1 MAGPFL
7 NKIMKRYFTVLICII
22 SCAMTSW
29 SQNQK
34 FIDALKENPARAAV
48 NYQSYEFSETQLTE
62 APKGFRPFYI
72 SHYSR
77 HGSRYHTSESYFR
90 MCMPMMAKCDSL
102 GILSEDGKA
111 WYEDAKVVYDEH
123 KGMFGMLT
131 TLGCQ
136 EQDAIGNRIHERF
149 PEVFS
154 GKNGRTDVRNRCTR
168 VQRSIVSMTSFN
180 TAIAKKSPELNFSY
194 AAGDKFRVYLNA
206 DPENY
211 PLLDK
216 FDDRVEDSLKHL
228 INTERVFEVLFKDQ
242 ETAYKVIAD
251 PYEFVKGIF
260 LVSAISPN
268 TDAHPDM
275 LKYFHQ
281 DDILGH
287 WIIRNNVFYAGW
299 ANSAEMASE
308 VATIA
313 RPLIQDIIVKAEEAL
328 SGNSSLA
335 ADFRFG
341 HDTGLLPLVATIGI
355 NGMHEKWSAF
365 SAHEHWSSSEFIP
378 MASSLQMVFY
388 KNKKGHVLVKLLYN
402 EKETSIPALKPE
414 AGLYYTWSSLKE
426 YLLSL

>member
-1 MAGPFL
+1 MAGPFS

-48 NYQSYEFSETQLTE
+48 NYQSYEFSEMQLTE
-62 APKGFRPFYI
+62 APKGFKPFYI

-111 WYEDAKVVYDEH
+111 WYEDAKVVYNEH

-154 GKNGRTDVRNRCTR
+154 GRNGRTQVRNRSTR
-168 VQRSIVSMTSFN
+168 VQRSIMSMTSFN
-180 TAIAKKSPELNFSY
+180 TAIAKKSPALDFSY
-194 AAGDKFRVYLNA
+194 AAGDKFRTYLNA
-206 DPENY
+206 DPSDYRKLE
-211 PLLDK
+211 K
-216 FDDRVEDSLKHL
+216 FGIQVEDSLKSL
-228 INTERVFEVLFKDQ
+228 IDTDRVLKVLFKDSEAAAQ
-242 ETAYKVIAD
+242 VIAE
-251 PYEFVKGIF
+251 PYDFVQGVFI
-260 LVSAISPN
+260 VSAISPN
-268 TDAHPDM
+268 TDARPDM

-281 DDILGH
+281 DDILAH
-287 WIIRNNVFYAGW
+287 WIINSNCFYAGYG
-299 ANSAEMASE
+299 NSAEMASE
-308 VATIA
+308 TATIA
-313 RPLIQDIIVKAEEAL
+313 RPLIKDIVEKADEAL
-328 SGNSSLA
+328 RADSDLA

-341 HDTGLLPLVATIGI
+341 HDSGLLPLVATIAI
-355 NGMHEKWSAF
+355 EGMHEKWSAF
-365 SAHEHWSSSEFIP
+365 QAHEHWSGSEFSP
-378 MASSLQMVFY
+378 MASNLQMVFY
-388 KNKKGHVLVKLLYN
+388 TNKNGEILVKLLYN
-402 EKETSIPALKPE
+402 EKETTIPALKPE
-414 AGLYYTWSSLKE
+414 HGPYYDWSALRQ
-426 YLLSL
+426 YLLAL

>member
-1 MAGPFL
+1 MAGPIL
-7 NKIMKRYFTVLICII
+7 KYNMKRYITVLICLAFGTIT
-22 SCAMTSW
+22 AW
-29 SQNQK
+29 SQAQR
-34 FIDALKENPARAAV
+34 FVDALKENPARAAS
-48 NYQSYEFSETQLTE
+48 NYQSYEFVETDLTP
-62 APKGFRPFYI
+62 APKGYKPFYI

-77 HGSRYHTSESYFR
+77 HGSRYHTGESYFR
-90 MCMPMMAKCDSL
+90 LCMPKMEVCDSL
-102 GILSEDGKA
+102 GILSEEGQA
-111 WYEDAKVVYDEH
+111 WYNEAKTVYGEH

-131 TLGCQ
+131 ALGSQ
-136 EQDAIGNRIHERF
+136 EQDGIGNRIHERF

-180 TAIAKKSPELNFSY
+180 TAIAKKSPALNFSY
-194 AAGDKFRVYLNA
+194 AAGDKFRAYLNA

-216 FDDRVEDSLKHL
+216 FDDQVEDSLKHL
-228 INTERVFEVLFKDQ
+228 INTERVFKVLFKDQ

-251 PYEFVKGIF
+251 PYEFVKGVF

-328 SGNSSLA
+328 SENSSLA

-388 KNKKGHVLVKLLYN
+388 KNTKGDILVKLLYN

>member
-1 MAGPFL
+1 MAGPFS

-48 NYQSYEFSETQLTE
+48 NYQSYEFTETQLTE
-62 APKGFRPFYI
+62 APKGFKPFYI

-90 MCMPMMAKCDSL
+90 MCMPLMAKCDSL

-111 WYEDAKVVYDEH
+111 WYEDAKVVYTEH

-136 EQDAIGNRIHERF
+136 EQDGIGNRIHERF

-180 TAIAKKSPELNFSY
+180 TSIAKKSPALNFSY
-194 AAGDKFRVYLNA
+194 AAGDKFRAYLNA

-216 FDDRVEDSLKHL
+216 FDDQVEDSLKHL
-228 INTERVFEVLFKDQ
+228 INTERVFKVLFKEQ

-251 PYEFVKGIF
+251 PYEFVKGVF

-328 SGNSSLA
+328 SENSSLA

>member
-1 MAGPFL
+1 MAGPFS

-48 NYQSYEFSETQLTE
+48 NYQSYEFTETQLTE
-62 APKGFRPFYI
+62 APKGFKPFYI

-90 MCMPMMAKCDSL
+90 MCMPLMAKCDSL

-111 WYEDAKVVYDEH
+111 WYEDAKVVYTEH

-136 EQDAIGNRIHERF
+136 EQDGIGNRIHERF

-180 TAIAKKSPELNFSY
+180 TSIAKKSPALNFSY
-194 AAGDKFRVYLNA
+194 AAGDKFRAYLNA
-206 DPENY
+206 DPQNY

-216 FDDRVEDSLKHL
+216 FDDQVEDSLKHL
-228 INTERVFEVLFKDQ
+228 INTERVFKVLFKDT
-242 ETAYKVIAD
+242 EAAD
-251 PYEFVKGIF
+251 KIIENPYEFVKGVF

-328 SGNSSLA
+328 SENSSLA

-388 KNKKGHVLVKLLYN
+388 KDKKGHILVKLLYN

>member
-1 MAGPFL
+1 M
-7 NKIMKRYFTVLICII
+7 NRYFTVLICLTLTCIP
-22 SCAMTSW
+22 AW
-29 SQNQK
+29 SQAQRYVE
-34 FIDALKENPARAAV
+34 ALKENPGRAAS
-48 NYQSYEFSETQLTE
+48 NYQSYEFTDTDLTP
-62 APKGFRPFYI
+62 APKGFKPFYI

-77 HGSRYHTSESYFR
+77 HGSRYHTGESYFR
-90 MCMPMMAKCDSL
+90 LCMPKMAICDSL
-102 GILSEDGKA
+102 CLLSEEGQA
-111 WYEDAKVVYDEH
+111 WYDAAKSVYSEH

-131 TLGCQ
+131 TLGSQ
-136 EQDAIGNRIHERF
+136 EQDGIGNRIYERF

-154 GKNGRTDVRNRCTR
+154 GKNGRTEVRNRCTR
-168 VQRSIVSMTSFN
+168 VQRSIVSMTCFN
-180 TAIAKKSPELNFSY
+180 TAIAKKSPALNFSY
-194 AAGDKFRVYLNA
+194 AAGDRFRAYLNA
-206 DPENY
+206 DPQNY

-216 FDDRVEDSLKHL
+216 FDDQVEDSLKHL
-228 INTERVFEVLFKDQ
+228 IDIERVFKVLFKDTEAAQ
-242 ETAYKVIAD
+242 KVID
-251 PYEFVKGIF
+251 NPYNFVKGVF

-287 WIIRNNVFYAGW
+287 WIIRNNIFYAGW

-308 VATIA
+308 VAAIA
-313 RPLIQDIIVKAEEAL
+313 HPLIQDIITKADEAL
-328 SGNSSLA
+328 CGNSSLA

-365 SAHEHWSSSEFIP
+365 NAHNHWSSSEFIP

-388 KNKKGHVLVKLLYN
+388 KNKKGKILVKLLYN

-414 AGLYYTWSSLKE
+414 SGPYYSWASLKE
-426 YLLSL
+426 YLLAL

>member
-1 MAGPFL
+1 
-7 NKIMKRYFTVLICII
+7 MKRYFTALICL
-22 SCAMTSW
+22 ALATVPAW
-29 SQNQK
+29 SQAQR
-34 FIDALKENPARAAV
+34 FVDALKENPARAAS
-48 NYQSYEFSETQLTE
+48 NYQSYEFVESELTQ
-62 APKGFRPFYI
+62 APKGFKPFYI

-77 HGSRYHTSESYFR
+77 HGSRYHTGESYFR
-90 MCMPMMAKCDSL
+90 LCMPKMAVCDSL
-102 GILSEDGKA
+102 GILSEAGQA
-111 WYEDAKVVYDEH
+111 WYDEAKIVYAEH

-131 TLGCQ
+131 TLGSQ
-136 EQDAIGNRIHERF
+136 EQDGIGNRIYERF

-154 GKNGRTDVRNRCTR
+154 GKNGRTEVRNRCTR

-180 TAIAKKSPELNFSY
+180 TAIAKKSPALNFSY
-194 AAGDKFRVYLNA
+194 AAGDKFRAYLNS

-216 FDDRVEDSLKHL
+216 FDDQVEDSLKHL
-228 INTERVFEVLFKDQ
+228 INTERVFKVLFKDI
-242 ETAYKVIAD
+242 EAAAKVID
-251 PYEFVKGIF
+251 NPYSFSKGIF

-268 TDAHPDM
+268 TDARPDM

-287 WIIRNNVFYAGW
+287 WIIRNNIFYAGW

-313 RPLIQDIIVKAEEAL
+313 RPLINDIITKADEAL
-328 SGNSSLA
+328 SENSSLA

-365 SAHEHWSSSEFIP
+365 DAHNYWSSSEFIP
-378 MASSLQMVFY
+378 MASSLQMIFY
-388 KNKKGHVLVKLLYN
+388 KNKKGEILVKVLYN

-414 AGLYYTWSSLKE
+414 SGPYYTWSSLKE

>member
-1 MAGPFL
+1 
-7 NKIMKRYFTVLICII
+7 MKRYITVLI
-22 SCAMTSW
+22 SLVFGLTPAW
-29 SQNQK
+29 SQAQR
-34 FIDALKENPARAAV
+34 FVDALKENPARAAS
-48 NYQSYEFSETQLTE
+48 NYQSYEFVETDLSP
-62 APKGFRPFYI
+62 APKGYKPFYI

-77 HGSRYHTSESYFR
+77 HGSRYHTGESYFR
-90 MCMPMMAKCDSL
+90 LCMPHMAVCDSL
-102 GILSEDGKA
+102 GILSDAGQA
-111 WYEDAKVVYDEH
+111 WYNEAKTVYAEH

-131 TLGCQ
+131 TLGSQ
-136 EQDAIGNRIHERF
+136 EQDGIGNRIYERF

-154 GKNGRTDVRNRCTR
+154 GKNGRTEVRNRCTR

-180 TAIAKKSPELNFSY
+180 TAIAKKSPALNFSY
-194 AAGDKFRVYLNA
+194 AAGDKFRAYLNS

-216 FDDRVEDSLKHL
+216 FDDQVEDSLKHL
-228 INTERVFEVLFKDQ
+228 INTERVFNALFSDI
-242 ETAYKVIAD
+242 EAAAKVIKD
-251 PYEFVKGIF
+251 PYNFSKGIF

-268 TDAHPDM
+268 TDARPDM

-287 WIIRNNVFYAGW
+287 WIIRNNIFYAGW

-313 RPLIQDIIVKAEEAL
+313 RPLIQDIINKVEEAL
-328 SGNSSLA
+328 TENSSLA

-365 SAHEHWSSSEFIP
+365 DAHNYWSSSEFIP

-388 KNKKGHVLVKLLYN
+388 KNKKDDIIVKLLYN

-414 AGLYYTWSSLKE
+414 SGPYYTWSSLKE

>member
-1 MAGPFL
+1 MTRTIITIL
-7 NKIMKRYFTVLICII
+7 SIVL
-22 SCAMTSW
+22 AMGQMSA
-29 SQNQK
+29 QVQR
-34 FIDALKENPARAAV
+34 FVDALKENPARAAS
-48 NYQSYEFSETQLTE
+48 NYQSYEFGETELTP
-62 APKGFRPFYI
+62 APKGYKPFYI

-77 HGSRYHTSESYFR
+77 HGSRYHTGESYFR
-90 MCMPMMAKCDSL
+90 LCMPKMEVCDSL
-102 GILSEDGKA
+102 GILSEEGQA
-111 WYEDAKVVYDEH
+111 WYNDAKTVYDEH

-131 TLGCQ
+131 TLGSQ
-136 EQDAIGNRIHERF
+136 EQDGIGNRIHKRF

-154 GKNGRTDVRNRCTR
+154 GKNGRTAVRNRCTR

-180 TAIAKKSPELNFSY
+180 TAIAKKSPALNFSY
-194 AAGDKFRVYLNA
+194 AAGDKFRAYLNA
-206 DPENY
+206 DPQNY

-216 FDDRVEDSLKHL
+216 FDDQVEDSLKYL
-228 INTERVFEVLFKDQ
+228 IDTERVYTILFNDT
-242 ETAYKVIAD
+242 EAAHKVIDD
-251 PYEFVKGIF
+251 PYSFAKGVF
-260 LVSAISPN
+260 LVSTISPN

-287 WIIRNNVFYAGW
+287 WIIRNNIFYAGW

-313 RPLIQDIIVKAEEAL
+313 RPLINDIIEKADEAMAE
-328 SGNSSLA
+328 NSPLA

-365 SAHEHWSSSEFIP
+365 SAHNHWSSSEFIP
-378 MASSLQMVFY
+378 MASSIQMVFY
-388 KNKKGHVLVKLLYN
+388 QNKKGDILVKLLYN
-402 EKETSIPALKPE
+402 EKETSIPALKAESGP
-414 AGLYYTWSSLKE
+414 YYSWPSLKE